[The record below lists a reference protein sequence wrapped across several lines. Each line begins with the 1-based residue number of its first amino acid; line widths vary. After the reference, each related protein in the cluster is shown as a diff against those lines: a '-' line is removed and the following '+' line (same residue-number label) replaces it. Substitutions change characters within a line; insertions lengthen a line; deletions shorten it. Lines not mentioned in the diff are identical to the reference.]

1 MLRDRSFITS
11 KWERGP
17 SGGGWEVQ
25 ISYVIFF
32 FWGGGS
38 FNTPNFSENP
48 GPPILWDVNKRSLP
62 NNEAAPD
69 LATSNSVPDPDLKI
83 RGGGI
88 IETLR

>member
-1 MLRDRSFITS
+1 MRGTIFICN
-11 KWERGP
+11 
-17 SGGGWEVQ
+17 
-25 ISYVIFF
+25 FF
-32 FWGGGS
+32 FFFGGGGS

-48 GPPILWDVNKRSLP
+48 GPPILWDVNKQSLL

-83 RGGGI
+83 RGGGD